1 MRTKQEIE
9 GRDLGDVWEEELFAS
24 AMLSA
29 RRAWRLTG
37 CAFVLAALGVGHS
50 LYALSSHKIEPVVI
64 TVDNQT
70 GLSQV
75 RSRIGDVT
83 LDDDE
88 AITQSY
94 LYRYVRDR
102 ETYDPI
108 DNAKRIEGVYAES
121 TEQAAESL
129 FAVWG
134 EDTMEHP
141 SNIYGDR
148 GKVTVRIRSISFI
161 DPDTASLHIRKLIRD
176 GGAVAERDYVV
187 TLDFRYAR
195 GGERVL
201 EALWQNPLGFTVTSY
216 RIDAESF
223 REENDA

>member
-1 MRTKQEIE
+1 MKTANNNRSRE
-9 GRDLGDVWEEELFAS
+9 LGDVWEEELFAS
-24 AMLSA
+24 AKLSA
-29 RRAWRLTG
+29 RRAWRLTA
-37 CAFVLAALGVGHS
+37 CAFALAALGVGHS
-50 LYALSSHKIEPVVI
+50 LFALSSHKIEPVVI

-108 DNAKRIEGVYAES
+108 DNEKRIEGVYAES
-121 TEQAAESL
+121 ADQAAESL

-134 EDTMEHP
+134 EDTREHP

-161 DPDTASLHIRKLIRD
+161 DANTASLHIRKLIRD
-176 GGAVAERDYVV
+176 GGAVEERDYVV

-195 GGERVL
+195 GGGRLL
-201 EALWQNPLGFTVTSY
+201 EAVWRNPLGFTVTSY

-223 REENDA
+223 RGDNDA

>member
-1 MRTKQEIE
+1 VKAKLKPF
-9 GRDLGDVWEEELFAS
+9 RDLGDVWEEELFAS
-24 AMLSA
+24 AKVSA
-29 RRAWRLTG
+29 RRAWSLTA
-37 CAFVLAALGVGHS
+37 CALALAALGLGHS
-50 LYALSSHKIEPVVI
+50 LYALSTHKIEPVVI

-102 ETYDPI
+102 ETYDLA
-108 DNAKRIEGVYAES
+108 DNSKRIEGVYAES
-121 TEQAAESL
+121 TGQAAESL
-129 FAVWG
+129 FAIWG
-134 EDTMEHP
+134 EDNGEHP

-148 GKVTVRIRSISFI
+148 GKITVRIRSISFI
-161 DPDTASLHIRKLIRD
+161 DADTASLRIRKHIRD

-187 TLDFRYAR
+187 TLDFMYAR
-195 GGERVL
+195 GGERLL
-201 EALWQNPLGFTVTSY
+201 EALWQNPLGFSVTSY
-216 RIDAESF
+216 RIDADSF
-223 REENDA
+223 QGENDA

>member
-1 MRTKQEIE
+1 LKLKP
-9 GRDLGDVWEEELFAS
+9 DPGDIWEEELFAS
-24 AMLSA
+24 AKLSA
-29 RRAWRLTG
+29 RRAWRMTA
-37 CAFVLAALGVGHS
+37 CALGLAAFGIGHS
-50 LYALSSHKIEPVVI
+50 LYALASHKIEPVVI

-70 GLSQV
+70 GLSEV
-75 RSRIGDVT
+75 RSRIGDVS

-102 ETYDPI
+102 ETYDPA

-121 TEQAAESL
+121 AGQAADSL
-129 FAVWG
+129 FAIWG
-134 EDTMEHP
+134 EDNMEHP

-148 GKVTVRIRSISFI
+148 GNVGVRIRSISFI
-161 DPDTASLHIRKLIRD
+161 DADTASLRIRKLIRD

-187 TLDFRYAR
+187 TLDFTYAR

-201 EALWQNPLGFTVTSY
+201 EALWRNPLGFTVTSY

-223 REENDA
+223 EGENDA

>member
-1 MRTKQEIE
+1 MRTKQEIA

-24 AMLSA
+24 AKLSA
-29 RRAWRLTG
+29 RRAWRVTA
-37 CAFVLAALGVGHS
+37 CAFALAGLGVGHS
-50 LYALSSHKIEPVVI
+50 LYAMASHKIEPVVI

-102 ETYDPI
+102 ETYDPV

-121 TEQAAESL
+121 AGQAAESL
-129 FAVWG
+129 FAIWG
-134 EDTMEHP
+134 ENSSEHP
-141 SNIYGDR
+141 GNIYGDR

-161 DPDTASLHIRKLIRD
+161 DADTASLHIRKLIRD
-176 GGAVAERDYVV
+176 GGAVDERDYVV

-195 GGERVL
+195 GGDRVL

-216 RIDAESF
+216 RIDAQSF
-223 REENDA
+223 RGENDA

>member
-1 MRTKQEIE
+1 MKPDQQPAQ
-9 GRDLGDVWEEELFAS
+9 DLGNVWEEELFAS
-24 AMLSA
+24 AKLSA
-29 RRAWRLTG
+29 RRAWRLTS
-37 CAFVLAALGVGHS
+37 CAFVLSVLGLGHS
-50 LYALSSHKIEPVVI
+50 LYSVSTHKIEPVVI

-102 ETYDPI
+102 ETYDLA
-108 DNAKRIEGVYAES
+108 DNEKRIEGVYAES
-121 TEQAAESL
+121 TGQAADSL
-129 FAVWG
+129 FAIWG
-134 EDTMEHP
+134 EDNKEHP
-141 SNIYGDR
+141 GNIYGDR

-161 DPDTASLHIRKLIRD
+161 DADTASLRIRKHIRD
-176 GGAVAERDYVV
+176 GAAVAERDYVV
-187 TLDFRYAR
+187 MLDFQYAR
-195 GGERVL
+195 GGERLL

-223 REENDA
+223 QGENDA

>member
-1 MRTKQEIE
+1 MKTEPKPRS
-9 GRDLGDVWEEELFAS
+9 RDLGDVWEEELFAS
-24 AMLSA
+24 AKLSA

-37 CAFVLAALGVGHS
+37 CAFVIAALGVGHS

-121 TEQAAESL
+121 AGQAAESL
-129 FAVWG
+129 FAIWG
-134 EDTMEHP
+134 EDSGEHP
-141 SNIYGDR
+141 GNIYGR
-148 GKVTVRIRSISFI
+148 QGMVTVRIRSISFSS
-161 DPDTASLHIRKLIRD
+161 PSR
-176 GGAVAERDYVV
+176 ER
-187 TLDFRYAR
+187 
-195 GGERVL
+195 
-201 EALWQNPLGFTVTSY
+201 
-216 RIDAESF
+216 
-223 REENDA
+223 

>member
-1 MRTKQEIE
+1 MKTEPKPRS
-9 GRDLGDVWEEELFAS
+9 RDLGDVWEEELFAS
-24 AMLSA
+24 AKLSA

-37 CAFVLAALGVGHS
+37 CAFVIAALGVGHS

-121 TEQAAESL
+121 ADQAAESL

-134 EDTMEHP
+134 EDTGEHP

-223 REENDA
+223 RGENDA